1 VLVRVVAILCCV
13 GLFNAL
19 APAVSADRGT
29 VAAKKKKCKRGQVRK
44 HGKCVKRRPP
54 PKPPKPSLHSGRY
67 VDSQNALTL
76 DLNAKTVN
84 YAFHQPCEAPGN
96 SLNGSNGP
104 DGMTFA
110 LPGTKAGTALDLSGS
125 YTSPRI
131 GQSPPQTTDWHM
143 KGKFTTASR
152 FDGTLEFSAD
162 VPAEDFSAPAHCDYP
177 PTPIHLGG

>member
-1 VLVRVVAILCCV
+1 VALRLVAIICCL
-13 GLFNAL
+13 GLLGTLGETVFAK
-19 APAVSADRGT
+19 PGVAVE
-29 VAAKKKKCKRGQVRK
+29 KKKKCKRGQVRK
-44 HGKCVKRRPP
+44 RGKCVKRRPP
-54 PKPPKPSLHSGRY
+54 PKPPKAPLHSRY

-84 YAFHQPCEAPGN
+84 YEFYVPCEAPGN
-96 SLNGSNGP
+96 NLNGSNGP

-131 GQSPPQTTDWHM
+131 GQSTPQTTDWHM
-143 KGKFTTASR
+143 KGKFTSASR

-162 VPAEDFSAPAHCDYP
+162 VPAEEFSAPAHCDYP
-177 PTPIHLGG
+177 PKPIHLGG